1 MDFLL
6 AAEILADVL
15 TYIPSEKDCCMKSGL
30 AAATNTGRLLVASV
44 GGTAGCRTC
53 TIDVRAAGAMV
64 TPGLSRAYATSDG
77 TTTAKLKTKPLNN
90 SAEPPVCCFATWPP
104 RKPRVSIVFHA

>member
-1 MDFLL
+1 MLPPMDFLL

-53 TIDVRAAGAMV
+53 KWTFGL
-64 TPGLSRAYATSDG
+64 PG
-77 TTTAKLKTKPLNN
+77 PFQ
-90 SAEPPVCCFATWPP
+90 P
-104 RKPRVSIVFHA
+104 